1 MYKMPLRKNGEQT
14 FFRFFQPNA
23 RWKVSTKFPVK
34 LYDCYHRILLLQM
47 DYKTADGKS
56 LLDKVKKGVI
66 LNLLHDLDLTM
77 QILQMLMSIGFQMTV
92 NISSPSFVGFK

>member
-1 MYKMPLRKNGEQT
+1 
-14 FFRFFQPNA
+14 
-23 RWKVSTKFPVK
+23 
-34 LYDCYHRILLLQM
+34 M

-77 QILQMLMSIGFQMTV
+77 QILQMLMSIGFKMTV
-92 NISSPSFVGFK
+92 NISSPSFVGFKWMQRFFFILSALTKKCIYV